1 MARGINKVILVGNL
15 TRDPELRFTQGG
27 IALCEFGLAWN
38 LRKQNGED
46 EAMFFN
52 VTCWRTLAE
61 NVAESL
67 GKGAR
72 VIVTG
77 RLNWRSW
84 ESEAGEKRNA
94 IDSAML
100 DALEGAD
107 GLFHGLPRGAYT
119 SEAFLALEAER
130 VFAPNWAFVE
140 FAHSLPGPGDMV
152 PLTLAGL
159 PILLVRDKA
168 GGVQAFDDF
177 HAGVIAA
184 RDRVMAG
191 PGGRSV
197 AVFTS
202 GGPIGVNVGASV
214 NAPPG
219 ETVRINW
226 RVRNVSITEF
236 TFSRSRI
243 SFDSF
248 NGLPHLLDAPELGT
262 YR

>member
-1 MARGINKVILVGNL
+1 MAFNNTVTIIGNL

-94 IDSAML
+94 IDIQAEEVGPSLQWASA
-100 DALEGAD
+100 EVVRNERPD
-107 GLFHGLPRGAYT
+107 GG
-119 SEAFLALEAER
+119 S
-130 VFAPNWAFVE
+130 
-140 FAHSLPGPGDMV
+140 S
-152 PLTLAGL
+152 
-159 PILLVRDKA
+159 RDST
-168 GGVQAFDDF
+168 DL
-177 HAGVIAA
+177 
-184 RDRVMAG
+184 
-191 PGGRSV
+191 
-197 AVFTS
+197 
-202 GGPIGVNVGASV
+202 GGPSSRGSSAS
-214 NAPPG
+214 PPTD
-219 ETVRINW
+219 E
-226 RVRNVSITEF
+226 EPF
-236 TFSRSRI
+236 
-243 SFDSF
+243 
-248 NGLPHLLDAPELGT
+248 
-262 YR
+262 

>member
-1 MARGINKVILVGNL
+1 MAFNNTVTIIGNL

-94 IDSAML
+94 IDIQAEEIGPSLQWASAEVVRNERH
-100 DALEGAD
+100 DGGSSRDSAD
-107 GLFHGLPRGAYT
+107 
-119 SEAFLALEAER
+119 
-130 VFAPNWAFVE
+130 
-140 FAHSLPGPGDMV
+140 
-152 PLTLAGL
+152 
-159 PILLVRDKA
+159 
-168 GGVQAFDDF
+168 
-177 HAGVIAA
+177 
-184 RDRVMAG
+184 
-191 PGGRSV
+191 
-197 AVFTS
+197 S
-202 GGPIGVNVGASV
+202 GGPPSSGSS
-214 NAPPG
+214 AP
-219 ETVRINW
+219 
-226 RVRNVSITEF
+226 
-236 TFSRSRI
+236 
-243 SFDSF
+243 
-248 NGLPHLLDAPELGT
+248 LPTDEEPF
-262 YR
+262 

>member
-1 MARGINKVILVGNL
+1 MAFNNTVTIIGNL

-94 IDSAML
+94 IDIQAEEIGPSLQWASA
-100 DALEGAD
+100 EVVRNERHD
-107 GLFHGLPRGAYT
+107 GGSPRDST
-119 SEAFLALEAER
+119 NL
-130 VFAPNWAFVE
+130 
-140 FAHSLPGPGDMV
+140 
-152 PLTLAGL
+152 
-159 PILLVRDKA
+159 
-168 GGVQAFDDF
+168 
-177 HAGVIAA
+177 
-184 RDRVMAG
+184 
-191 PGGRSV
+191 
-197 AVFTS
+197 
-202 GGPIGVNVGASV
+202 GGPPSSGSS
-214 NAPPG
+214 PPPPTD
-219 ETVRINW
+219 E
-226 RVRNVSITEF
+226 EPF
-236 TFSRSRI
+236 
-243 SFDSF
+243 
-248 NGLPHLLDAPELGT
+248 
-262 YR
+262 